1 MVCSEAHLLSPVL
14 LWTRQNQSPQAE
26 GGSEVSN
33 PFKICSD
40 PLGFCSLI
48 PSPLLMF
55 SSWHVFSPSFLSNTE
70 SGIFQIQV
78 GAYYTYSYCWTFI
91 LPNRTVLSNFGKS
104 SSNHYHRSTSHGV
117 TSCLCFTL
125 RWDWR
130 AKTLRDNTYGEK
142 IGKEI
147 ERQKEPLCLA
157 WLEWRKRRG
166 QLSEGSFS
174 HPIDRKGQQGPWEP
188 FTRAAMDGGYVSLEL
203 ACCGIFVSRATLDSL
218 CARSSIALGLEGW
231 NCFLSHWNSSYSLL
245 IFHTSTDFKIRTGA
259 L

>member
-1 MVCSEAHLLSPVL
+1 MSSHLLFYQILKVEFSKFKSVRTTPTRIAEHSYCQTEQFLVTLENHPQTTTTEVL
-14 LWTRQNQSPQAE
+14 PME
-26 GGSEVSN
+26 
-33 PFKICSD
+33 
-40 PLGFCSLI
+40 
-48 PSPLLMF
+48 SPL
-55 SSWHVFSPSFLSNTE
+55 
-70 SGIFQIQV
+70 
-78 GAYYTYSYCWTFI
+78 
-91 LPNRTVLSNFGKS
+91 
-104 SSNHYHRSTSHGV
+104 
-117 TSCLCFTL
+117 CLGFTL

-203 ACCGIFVSRATLDSL
+203 ACCGIFVSQATLDSL
-218 CARSSIALGLEGW
+218 CARSSIALGLGGW